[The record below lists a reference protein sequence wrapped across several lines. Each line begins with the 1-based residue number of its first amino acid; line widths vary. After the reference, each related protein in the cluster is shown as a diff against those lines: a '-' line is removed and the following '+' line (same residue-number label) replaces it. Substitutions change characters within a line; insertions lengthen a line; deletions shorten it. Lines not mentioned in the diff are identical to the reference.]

1 MSFEEEKEECLR
13 LLKEAKNSKEK
24 AEILWGFLKKVTQ
37 EQLLNI
43 VADERFWEQ
52 IPRTY
57 DNLVHE
63 NLAAATDFS
72 DNLVN
77 LFGVWNLNDTLN
89 KIFYEYDIKK
99 DMPLEKLFTPITT
112 NKDR

>member
-24 AEILWGFLKKVTQ
+24 AKILWAFLKKATQ
-37 EQLLNI
+37 EELLKT
-43 VADERFWEQ
+43 VADDQFWEQ

-63 NLAAATDFS
+63 NLGAATDFS
-72 DNLVN
+72 NNLDNL
-77 LFGVWNLNDTLN
+77 FKVWNLNYIFN
-89 KIFYEYDIKK
+89 KMFYEYDIKK
-99 DMPLEKLFTPITT
+99 DIPLEKLFTPITT